1 MDGSTV
7 AVDVRDGVAVLA
19 ANVAVG
25 VNSEFLTA
33 TWQAMM
39 KSDRDIARVV
49 ENLAK
54 VSGWMRMDC

>member
-7 AVDVRDGVAVLA
+7 AVDVRDGVTVLA

-25 VNSEFLTA
+25 GNSESSTA

-39 KSDRDIARVV
+39 KSARDIARVV

-54 VSGWMRMDC
+54 ISGRMRMDC